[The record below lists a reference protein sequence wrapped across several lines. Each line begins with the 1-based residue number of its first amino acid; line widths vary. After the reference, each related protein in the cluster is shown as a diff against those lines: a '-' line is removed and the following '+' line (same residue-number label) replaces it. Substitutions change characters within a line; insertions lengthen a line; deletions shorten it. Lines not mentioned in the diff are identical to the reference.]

1 MTRIEEEKRVVRWM
15 IELYC
20 RKNHGRKA
28 LCPECYTLVSYCE
41 ERLEHCQFGN
51 GKPTCRKCPVHCYK
65 PDMRERIREVMRF
78 SGPRMIF
85 HHPIA
90 AIRHL
95 AR

>member
-1 MTRIEEEKRVVRWM
+1 MSTGTIRSIPTGTPVSLR
-15 IELYC
+15 L
-20 RKNHGRKA
+20 
-28 LCPECYTLVSYCE
+28 TLASYSE
-41 ERLEHCQFGN
+41 ERLDRCKFGN

-65 PDMRERIREVMRF
+65 PDMGEMIREVMRF

>member
-1 MTRIEEEKRVVRWM
+1 M
-15 IELYC
+15 
-20 RKNHGRKA
+20 KA
-28 LCPECYTLVSYCE
+28 VSLSAGTIRSIPTDTPASLRLTLASYSE
-41 ERLEHCQFGN
+41 ERLDRCQFGN

-65 PDMRERIREVMRF
+65 PDMREMIREVMRF

-85 HHPIA
+85 RHPIA